1 MPSPIESS
9 PLYNEDLA
17 PTTAAR
23 RTWGTYSF
31 AALWVSMSVNILTYM
46 LAASLIQGGMNWK
59 QAVITVFIGN
69 TIVLIPML
77 LNSHPGARYGIPFP
91 VLARASFGVLG
102 ANFAAVL
109 RALVACGWFGIQ
121 TWIGGEAIN
130 TLITT
135 LAPAWGQVAHSTA
148 ICFMAF
154 WLINLLVIL
163 KGIEYIRFL
172 QGISAPI
179 LLAVGLLLLAWA
191 YKSAGGF
198 GPMLSAQ
205 SRFLSFSD
213 FLKFLIPALNGT
225 VGFWATVSL
234 NIPDF
239 TRFAKSQ
246 RQQVIGQALALPT
259 TMTLYSLIGIL
270 VTSATVVIYGTAIWD
285 PVQLLSRFHSPVAV
299 VISLLA
305 ILLATLNVNIGANVV
320 SPANDFSNLWPR
332 KISFRTGGIIT
343 CFMGIALMPWKLLS
357 SYSTFIF
364 GWLGGYAAF
373 LGPVAGIMICDYF
386 VIRRRELI
394 VEDLYLYPSKRQQQ
408 RSQSDAPYSNG
419 SYGDASYQG
428 TPSGVPKADTTN
440 APLGAEGRPGIY
452 EYSRGFNWLAVLA
465 LALGAGTALVGLV
478 VPSLRILYSY
488 SWFVGFAVAFVAY
501 YGLMKPQVAWDARA
515 GQYYE

>member
-1 MPSPIESS
+1 MTETTHPNAALGTPPAAASS
-9 PLYNEDLA
+9 WLWNKDLA
-17 PTTAAR
+17 PIPR
-23 RTWGTYSF
+23 NQRTWGTYNY
-31 AALWVSMSVNILTYM
+31 AALWVAMSVNIPTYM
-46 LAASLIQGGMNWK
+46 LASAMIAGGMNWK
-59 QAVITVFIGN
+59 QAIFTVFLGN
-69 TIVLIPML
+69 IIVLIPML
-77 LNSHPGARYGIPFP
+77 LNAHAGAEYGIPFP
-91 VLARASFGVLG
+91 VFARASFGVLG
-102 ANFAAVL
+102 ANVAAVL

-121 TWIGGEAIN
+121 TWIGGEAVS
-130 TLITT
+130 TLIAT
-135 LAPAWGQVAHSTA
+135 LFPGWEQVAHGAA
-148 ICFMAF
+148 ICFLAF
-154 WLINLLVIL
+154 WLINLAVIL

-198 GPMLSAQ
+198 GPMLSAP
-205 SRFLSFSD
+205 SRFVSFSD

-239 TRFAKSQ
+239 TRFARSQ
-246 RQQVIGQALALPT
+246 RQQVIGQALGLPT

-332 KISFRTGGIIT
+332 KINFRTGGVIT
-343 CFMGIALMPWKLLS
+343 CFMGIAVMPWRLLS
-357 SYSTFIF
+357 DYGTFIF

-386 VIRRRELI
+386 VIRRRILL
-394 VEDLYLYPSKRQQQ
+394 VDDLYLR
-408 RSQSDAPYSNG
+408 G
-419 SYGDASYQG
+419 
-428 TPSGVPKADTTN
+428 
-440 APLGAEGRPGIY
+440 GIY
-452 EYSRGFNWLAVLA
+452 EYSSGFNWLAVLA
-465 LALGAGTALVGLV
+465 LALGAATALVGLV
-478 VPSLRILYSY
+478 VAGLRVLYSY
-488 SWFVGFAVAFVAY
+488 SWFVGFAVSFVAY
-501 YGLMKPQVAWDARA
+501 YAFMTLRGDQERVTGSPAR
-515 GQYYE
+515 

>member
-1 MPSPIESS
+1 MSTFPDTLRSKIESS

-17 PTTAAR
+17 PASSER
-23 RTWGTYSF
+23 RHWGTYNY

-59 QAVITVFIGN
+59 QAVITVFLGN
-69 TIVLIPML
+69 SIVLIPML
-77 LNSHPGARYGIPFP
+77 LNSHPGARYGVPFP

-102 ANFAAVL
+102 ANVAAVL

-121 TWIGGEAIN
+121 TWIGGEAIS
-130 TLITT
+130 TLIAT
-135 LAPAWGQVAHSTA
+135 LVPSWGQFPHSAA

-154 WLINLLVIL
+154 WVINLVVIL

-198 GPMLSAQ
+198 GPMLSAP
-205 SRFLSFSD
+205 SKFTSFED
-213 FLKFLIPALNGT
+213 FLKFLVPALNAT

-239 TRFAKSQ
+239 TRFARSQ
-246 RQQVIGQALALPT
+246 RQQMIGQILGLPT

-332 KISFRTGGIIT
+332 KISFRLGGVIT

-357 SYSTFIF
+357 SYKTLIF
-364 GWLGGYAAF
+364 GWLGAYAAF

-386 VIRRRELI
+386 VLRRRILV
-394 VEDLYLYPSKRQQQ
+394 VEDLYLR
-408 RSQSDAPYSNG
+408 NG
-419 SYGDASYQG
+419 A
-428 TPSGVPKADTTN
+428 
-440 APLGAEGRPGIY
+440 Y
-452 EYSRGFNWLAVLA
+452 EYSRGFNWMAVSSLAVGSA
-465 LALGAGTALVGLV
+465 TALIGLV
-478 VPSLRILYSY
+478 VPAVRVLYDY
-488 SWFVGFAVAFVAY
+488 SWFVGFAVSFVAY
-501 YGLMKPQVAWDARA
+501 YALMKFQGVPVAVEEAS
-515 GQYYE
+515 

>member
-1 MPSPIESS
+1 MSPSSRIESS
-9 PLYNEDLA
+9 PLYNPDLA
-17 PTTAAR
+17 PAGPHR
-23 RTWGTYSF
+23 RHWNTYNY

-59 QAVITVFIGN
+59 QAVATVFVGN

-102 ANFAAVL
+102 ANVAAVL

-130 TLITT
+130 TLIAV
-135 LAPAWGQVAHSTA
+135 LAPGWGHFPHSTA
-148 ICFMAF
+148 ICFLAF
-154 WLINLLVIL
+154 WFINLAVIL

-172 QGISAPI
+172 QGISAPV
-179 LLAVGLLLLAWA
+179 LLAVGLLLLGWA
-191 YKSAGGF
+191 YHAAGGF
-198 GPMLSAQ
+198 GPMLSAP
-205 SRFLSFSD
+205 SRFVSFPD

-239 TRFAKSQ
+239 TRFARSQ

-270 VTSATVVIYGTAIWD
+270 VTSATVVIYGIAIWD

-332 KISFRTGGIIT
+332 KISFRTGGVIT
-343 CFMGIALMPWKLLS
+343 CFMGIALMPWKLLAN
-357 SYSTFIF
+357 YKTFIL

-373 LGPVAGIMICDYF
+373 LGPVAGVMICDYF
-386 VIRRRELI
+386 VIRRRVLA
-394 VEDLYLYPSKRQQQ
+394 VDDLYLR
-408 RSQSDAPYSNG
+408 D
-419 SYGDASYQG
+419 
-428 TPSGVPKADTTN
+428 
-440 APLGAEGRPGIY
+440 GIY
-452 EYSRGFNWLAVLA
+452 EYSGGFNWRAIGALAV
-465 LALGAGTALVGLV
+465 GAGTALVGLV
-478 VPSLRILYSY
+478 VPPLRILYDY
-488 SWFVGFAVAFVAY
+488 SWFVGFAVSFGAY
-501 YGLMKPQVAWDARA
+501 YAMMRLQGEPGIRA
-515 GQYYE
+515 MEEVS